1 MNSYIQRGLFLRRT
15 PESVYRSTTTTKE
28 NTTMPTI
35 PNFPDSLTDKHHA
48 WHQPEAHPDLPR
60 TNHRGDKTMKR
71 TTLRNMKCGIIM
83 TVVILMISVVPVIA
97 QSVTAQSEAPERSLE
112 GVWLVKITPR
122 NCTTG
127 DPNPTAAFESLF
139 TFHKDGTMLVSLRN
153 GSLALERTAA
163 HGLWRRDLGWS
174 DYSFKFVHIR
184 RNVTT
189 GLFAGNQESGGTL
202 VLSESG
208 DEFTTDAH
216 TQAYN
221 ADGTPA
227 GPGGCSNAVGTRFK
241 LEP

>member
-1 MNSYIQRGLFLRRT
+1 
-15 PESVYRSTTTTKE
+15 
-28 NTTMPTI
+28 
-35 PNFPDSLTDKHHA
+35 
-48 WHQPEAHPDLPR
+48 
-60 TNHRGDKTMKR
+60 MKR

-83 TVVILMISVVPVIA
+83 TVVILMISVVPVTA
-97 QSVTAQSEAPERSLE
+97 QSVTAQSEAPERSLV

-127 DPNPTAAFESLF
+127 DPIPTAAFESLW
-139 TFHKDGTMLVSLRN
+139 TFHKDGTMLCSLN
-153 GSLALERTAA
+153 NSFVLERTAA

-184 RNVTT
+184 RNLTT
-189 GLFAGNQESGGTL
+189 GLFAGKQESFGTL

-216 TQAYN
+216 TIVYSV
-221 ADGTPA
+221 DGIPTLP
-227 GPGGCSNAVGTRFK
+227 PGCSNAVGTRFK